1 MKKSIFSM
9 ALMAMTIAFVGCKS
23 DEPSNGSQDGGDY
36 QLDSIISY
44 TIDGTK
50 TYKAILDFNYGNDQ
64 LILTRYDYVWN
75 DYRWIEGK
83 SVGTY
88 SGKITNMTQ
97 GCYNF
102 LSYNPAMFKATIGW
116 SKVSSIYYDSYYD
129 GDWRMRDYHEDTY
142 IVDANGFL
150 TEIDYQSGDEY
161 STNQNKETFISN
173 SQGQP
178 ISSEYYETDYNG
190 DWKIRSKSKYT
201 YNNDGKLILEM
212 ISEWDEYHA
221 EWGEFRKSME
231 ISYNGNQVE
240 YTRFEGVWRKAR
252 KCIYTYDGHGN
263 ISTCKNYYGSEQQEG
278 EWDFDGTDEYYYSKV
293 K

>member
-36 QLDSIISY
+36 QLDSIIGY

-64 LILTRYDYVWN
+64 LILTEYYYTWD
-75 DYRWIEGK
+75 DYRWREGK

-102 LSYNPAMFKATIGW
+102 LSCNPAMFKAAIGW
-116 SKVSSIYYDSYYD
+116 SKVSSIDYDSYYD
-129 GDWRMRDYHEDTY
+129 GDWRMRDYHEDTC

-190 DWKIRSKSKYT
+190 DWKIWSKSKYT

-252 KCIYTYDGHGN
+252 KYIYTYDGHGN

>member
-1 MKKSIFSM
+1 M

-36 QLDSIISY
+36 QLDSIICYEADGITKRVRAVY
-44 TIDGTK
+44 TFD
-50 TYKAILDFNYGNDQ
+50 YGNDN
-64 LILTRYDYVWN
+64 LVIT
-75 DYRWIEGK
+75 E
-83 SVGTY
+83 Y
-88 SGKITNMTQ
+88 SDEWRDNKWERGSMEVTTCTGKIPKMTQ

-102 LSYNPAMFKATIGW
+102 LSYNPTMLKATIGW
-116 SKVSSIYYDSYYD
+116 SKVSSIYQENYYD
-129 GDWRMRDYHEDTY
+129 GDWRKYHTFETTY
-142 IVDANGFL
+142 TVDVNGLL
-150 TEIDYQSGDEY
+150 TEEVSKYGDREGVIY
-161 STNQNKETFISN
+161 EEKETFTSN

-178 ISSEYYETDYNG
+178 ISSEYYETDYND

>member
-23 DEPSNGSQDGGDY
+23 DESSNGSQDGGDY

-64 LILTRYDYVWN
+64 LIVTTYTYAWD
-75 DYRWIEGK
+75 DYRWREGK
-83 SVGTY
+83 SVETY

-102 LSYNPAMFKATIGW
+102 LSYNPTMLKATIGW
-116 SKVSSIYYDSYYD
+116 SKYIYAFSERNWD
-129 GDWRMRDYHEDTY
+129 GTWEKTY
-142 IVDANGFL
+142 KIIQTYMVDANGFL

-240 YTRFEGVWRKAR
+240 YTRFEGVWYKAR
-252 KCIYTYDGHGN
+252 KYIYTYDGHGN